1 MDKQKRWVTLETA
14 NQIKYYRHKKRMSQ
28 EELALKANLNPAYF
42 GQIER
47 GLKCPTVDSLYKI
60 SSALEIPLSEL
71 VHFSNNNLSQTHLDR
86 LKSIASRIPEDKADK
101 VFQMMELLVDLL

>member
-1 MDKQKRWVTLETA
+1 MDEQKLWVTLETA
-14 NQIKYYRHKKRMSQ
+14 NQIKYYRHRKGMSQ

-60 SSALEIPLSEL
+60 SSALEIPLPEL
-71 VHFSNNNLSQTHLDR
+71 VRFGNANLSEAHLDR
-86 LKSIASRIPEDKADK
+86 LKNIASRIPESKADQA
-101 VFQMMELLVDLL
+101 FQLM